1 MRLFD
6 DDEVT
11 GAVTT
16 GYQQGMAEAV
26 RDEAIDRVARGMD
39 PDWRNAAAAAV
50 TMVALARDEFTTDD
64 VWDALREVDDAREP
78 RALGA
83 IMRQAQRQ
91 GLCVKTDRVVNS
103 RRVECHARPVAVWR
117 SLIVVGE
124 YRG

>member
-1 MRLFD
+1 MNLFD
-6 DDEVT
+6 YE
-11 GAVTT
+11 AEL
-16 GYQQGMAEAV
+16 AEAA

-39 PDWRNAAAAAV
+39 SDWSQAAAAAV
-50 TMVALARDEFTTDD
+50 TMVALARDEFTSDD
-64 VWDALREVDDAREP
+64 VWDALREVEAAREP

-103 RRVECHARPVAVWR
+103 RRVECHGRPVAVWR
-117 SLIVVGE
+117 SLIVAGE